1 MYFLEHKLAVQVDEK
16 GHTDRDEKK
25 KENEREEQIK
35 KEIGCIF
42 IRINPVQKII
52 FLFRLVKYSFTLL
65 NQIKKN

>member
-1 MYFLEHKLAVQVDEK
+1 MKKDTLTEMK
-16 GHTDRDEKK
+16 KK
-25 KENEREEQIK
+25 KENERVDQIK